1 MTLIKREISDYLEKE
16 YKDYAM
22 YVIENRAVPS
32 VIDGFKP
39 VQRKVIQVAR
49 KAWRGVEGEKE
60 MKVFQ
65 LTGKV
70 ANECFYH
77 HGDSSLNGAIIS
89 MAQRFKNNLPL
100 LEDKGQYGS
109 LRAPEAAAPRYIG
122 TRLTKNFNLVYKDFE
137 LLTSRY
143 EEGYEIEPQFF
154 LPIIPTVLI
163 NGGSGIAVG
172 YSSNILNRNP
182 KEVVTACLNYLYGK
196 KITKLKPFHNEF
208 KGSYTADKETENRWI
223 VRGVY
228 EIVNTTTIR
237 ITELPPS
244 MTYEK
249 WDNHLDKLIEDRKI
263 RSYESNGKENIDY
276 TIKMS
281 REDLDKLQK
290 DAHGVNNLFKLYEAS
305 TEYFTTLDEK
315 GKLKLFSSAEEIIE
329 YFVDFRL
336 SYYDKRKEFQIERLS
351 EIIRIIN
358 NRALFIQCILDGSIV
373 INKKSKDDITKQII
387 KVGLE
392 TKDDSYDYLL
402 SMPIHSLS
410 KEKYESLKNDLK
422 ERKDELKVIKSSKPV
437 DIYVEELE
445 ELKKK
450 L

>member
-1 MTLIKREISDYLEKE
+1 MTVIKRNISDYLENE
-16 YKDYAM
+16 YKSYAM

-32 VIDGFKP
+32 VIDGLKP

-49 KAWRGVEGEKE
+49 KTWRGVEGEKE

-109 LRAPEAAAPRYIG
+109 LRSPEAAAPRYIG

-137 LLTSRY
+137 LLTSRF
-143 EEGYEIEPQFF
+143 EEGYEIEPQYF

-182 KEVVTACLNYLYGK
+182 KEVVSACLNYLYGK
-196 KITKLKPFHNEF
+196 KIGKLKPYQEEF
-208 KGSYTADKETENRWI
+208 TGTYTVDKENTNRWI
-223 VRGVY
+223 IRGCY
-228 EIVNTTTIR
+228 EILNTTTIR

-249 WDNHLDKLIEDRKI
+249 WENLLDKLVEERRI
-263 RSYESNGKENIDY
+263 RSYEDNGKENIDY

-290 DAHGVNNLFKLYEAS
+290 DESALFNLFKLSES
-305 TEYFTTLDEK
+305 VSEFFTTIDEN
-315 GKLKLFSSAEEIIE
+315 GKLKLFNNAEEIIQH
-329 YFVDFRL
+329 FVDFRL
-336 SYYDKRKEFQIERLS
+336 TYYNKRKKYQIERLS
-351 EIIRIIN
+351 EIVRIIN
-358 NRALFIQCILDGSIV
+358 NRALFIQSILEGKIV
-373 INKKSKDDITKQII
+373 VNKKSKDEIIKQIV

-402 SMPIHSLS
+402 AMPIHSLS
-410 KEKYESLKNDLK
+410 KERWEALKIELRDRK
-422 ERKDELKVIKSSKPV
+422 EELKVIKASKPEE
-437 DIYVEELE
+437 IYIEELE

-450 L
+450 I